1 MKNDKNTSDP
11 ALEISSTPEA
21 FFSKDFLSQATEIHN
36 DKLEFLAL
44 FADMQ
49 RIFLCDIAKHHNYP
63 DIYLNQLENN
73 ISKLQQMIVLA

>member
-1 MKNDKNTSDP
+1 MKNEKNTGN
-11 ALEISSTPEA
+11 LTPNTIHTSQGN
-21 FFSKDFLSQATEIHN
+21 FSKDFLSQVTEIHN